1 MHSLI
6 VLKKYFE
13 KLTHNRKTII
23 WGLFLLFLAVMLLQH
38 ACIHLYHDDYGY
50 ATLSYLGDFN
60 EEIRGHQF
68 NFNQMLT
75 FLKAHYLTW
84 GGRVIPIFT
93 LVAMLR
99 WDFWVFRMMQSLVL
113 TAILYFS
120 MRMVTG
126 KDAPETKKILDS
138 LILMCLFGTI
148 PIQMHKDGTYWATA
162 SLIFVW
168 PFLGLFFAG
177 FLLQEHNERLQNKWL
192 LALLV
197 FLFLMIGM
205 TQEQFVIVVFFMLF
219 GFLVA
224 HLIQEKRALIK
235 ADLLCLLAFSIG
247 ATVLFLAPGNFVR
260 ANNAIYAAFYN
271 LSVPERI
278 NRNIPALLRIVF
290 AKQNY
295 PIFIIFLVT
304 NILYLTP
311 FIVKEKRMR
320 TPYIALAAA
329 QAMFLLPLVIF
340 FTVSLMRG
348 SLPLLNHTMVWLTQ
362 ELFRSLFFWLLL
374 ILVMSIPVCLHCF
387 QQRSLPILGIYLGGV
402 LSQFTILFLPSENYR
417 MALIFVFSIFPVLA
431 GMLAHAVEGIQPIAL
446 KKIILGLLLAGAVV
460 NMGTNL
466 FGYQRNDPIH
476 RLNQQTLISV
486 QHNISRGQE
495 IGTINL
501 QKLENDLYTGAMPA
515 MQGYEYI
522 NKWIKKY
529 YRIPMEIELH
539 WE

>member
-60 EEIRGHQF
+60 EEIRGYQF

-93 LVAMLR
+93 LAAMLR
-99 WDFWVFRMMQSLVL
+99 WDFWVFRIMQSIVL

-126 KDAPETKKILDS
+126 KDVPDTKKILVS

-177 FLLQEHNERLQNKWL
+177 FLLQEHNERLQNKWFL
-192 LALLV
+192 VLLV

-224 HLIQEKRALIK
+224 HLIQEKRVLIK
-235 ADLLCLLAFSIG
+235 ADLLCLLAFSVG

-290 AKQNY
+290 VKQNY

-304 NILYLTP
+304 NILYLMP
-311 FIVKEKRMR
+311 FVVKEQRMR
-320 TPYIALAAA
+320 TPSIVLAAA
-329 QAMFLLPLVIF
+329 QIIFLLPLLTF
-340 FTVSLMRG
+340 FTASLVHG
-348 SLPLLNHTMVWLTQ
+348 SLPLLNHIMVWLTQ

-374 ILVMSIPVCLHCF
+374 ILVMSIPVCLYCF

-431 GMLAHAVEGIQPIAL
+431 GMLAHAVEAIQPIAL
-446 KKIILGLLLAGAVV
+446 KKIILGLLLAGAVM
-460 NMGTNL
+460 NTGNIL

-476 RLNQQTLISV
+476 RLNQQILISA

-495 IGTINL
+495 VGTINL

-529 YRIPMEIELH
+529 YQIPMEIELH

>member
-13 KLTHNRKTII
+13 KLTHNKRIII
-23 WGLFLLFLAVMLLQH
+23 WGLFLLFLTVMLWQH
-38 ACIHLYHDDYGY
+38 TCIHLYHDDYGY

-60 EEIRGHQF
+60 EEIQGHQF

-75 FLKAHYLTW
+75 FLKVHYLTW
-84 GGRVIPIFT
+84 GGRAIPIFT

-99 WDFWVFRMMQSLVL
+99 WDFWVFRIMQSLVL

-126 KDAPETKKILDS
+126 KDVPDTKKILVS

-168 PFLGLFFAG
+168 PFLGLFFVG
-177 FLLQEHNERLQNKWL
+177 FLLQEHNERLQNKWF
-192 LALLV
+192 LALLM

-205 TQEQFVIVVFFMLF
+205 TQEQFVIVAFFMIF

-224 HLIQEKRALIK
+224 HRMQKKRALIK

-247 ATVLFLAPGNFVR
+247 ATVLFMAPGNFVR

-271 LSVPERI
+271 LSIFERL

-304 NILYLTP
+304 NILYLMP
-311 FIVKEKRMR
+311 FVVKEQRMR
-320 TPYIALAAA
+320 TPYIVLAAA
-329 QAMFLLPLVIF
+329 QIIFLLPLVTF
-340 FTVSLMRG
+340 FTASLMRG

-362 ELFRSLFFWLLL
+362 ELFKSLFFWLLL

-387 QQRSLPILGIYLGGV
+387 QQHSLPILGIYLGGV
-402 LSQFTILFLPSENYR
+402 LSQSTILFLPSENYR

-431 GMLAHAVEGIQPIAL
+431 GMLAHAVEGIQRIAL

-460 NMGTNL
+460 NMGTIL
-466 FGYQRNDPIH
+466 LGYQRNDPIH
-476 RLNQQTLISV
+476 RLNQQTLISA
-486 QHNISRGQE
+486 QHNFSQGQE

-529 YRIPMEIELH
+529 YQIPMEIELH